1 MSSGQKWFIV
11 VHEGPRRHFPL
22 KTDTQQTGYLTEVG
36 FDMLL
41 GSYSAKIDEK
51 SRLRLPAKF
60 RRDMP
65 GADANSYYVT
75 SDDGQC
81 AQIYPL
87 PVWERIAQKLQEPP
101 RMDPSKLKL
110 QRFTSYYG
118 LLTQMDPQGRI
129 LIPQSLREDAQI
141 SGDVIVIGKTDHLEV
156 WNNEVFRKSLMEN
169 PLTLEER
176 EKLAEQGF

>member
-1 MSSGQKWFIV
+1 
-11 VHEGPRRHFPL
+11 
-22 KTDTQQTGYLTEVG
+22 
-36 FDMLL
+36 MLW
-41 GSYSAKIDEK
+41 GRYSAKIDNK

-60 RRDMP
+60 RRDISDNDDN
-65 GADANSYYVT
+65 AFYVT
-75 SDDGQC
+75 SDDGHC
-81 AQIYPL
+81 AQIYPVS
-87 PVWERIAQKLQEPP
+87 VWERVAQKFQEPP
-101 RMDPSKLKL
+101 RMDPAKLKL

-156 WNNEVFRKSLMEN
+156 WNNEAFRKSLKED

-176 EKLAEQGF
+176 ERLAEQGF